1 MEGNKTANATGDN
14 SEVGRD
20 ARQQLGDGLKFAGG
34 SDGDIGPVNT
44 GCGEAGGGED
54 ELGDKDDVVTITA
67 VTITAQDGGD
77 ERIRSKVAL

>member
-1 MEGNKTANATGDN
+1 MKGNDAADATGDN
-14 SEVGRD
+14 SEVSGGT
-20 ARQQLGDGLKFAGG
+20 RQQLGDGLKFVAGP
-34 SDGDIGPVNT
+34 DGDIGPVNT

-67 VTITAQDGGD
+67 QDGGD